1 MKVSN
6 NLVKI
11 SRVMAWL
18 SMAGAVIAPT
28 VVILC
33 FLFPTATKVLDI
45 HFNHLGAELIAAVPI
60 EYRLM
65 AMLCA
70 LIPTCVA
77 SWGLIALARLFR
89 CYENGEVFTAK
100 PLAALSQVTAALFWY
115 VLAGFVTQAPISILL
130 TWYLGHGHRE
140 LSLGF
145 GSDDVE
151 MLFLAGV
158 TFVIARVMA
167 EARRIADENEGFV

>member
-1 MKVSN
+1 MKVSD

-18 SMAGAVIAPT
+18 SIAGAVIGPII
-28 VVILC
+28 VILC
-33 FLFPTATKVLDI
+33 FLFPTATRVLDV
-45 HFNHLGAELIAAVPI
+45 HFSHLGADLVAAVPI
-60 EYRLM
+60 EFRVV

-70 LIPTCVA
+70 LIPAGIA
-77 SWGLIALARLFR
+77 SWGLVALARLFR
-89 CYENGEVFTAK
+89 CYAAGEVFSGKA
-100 PLAALSQVTAALFWY
+100 LAALSQVTAALFWN
-115 VLAGFVTQAPISILL
+115 VLAAFVMQAPISILL
-130 TWYLGHGHRE
+130 TWYRGGHHRE
-140 LSLGF
+140 ISLGF

-167 EARRIADENEGFV
+167 EARRIADENESFV

>member
-1 MKVSN
+1 MKVSD

-18 SMAGAVIAPT
+18 SIAGAAIGPV
-28 VVILC
+28 VVIVC
-33 FLFPTATKVLDI
+33 FLFPMTTKVLDI
-45 HFNHLGAELIAAVPI
+45 HFNHLGADLIAAVPI

-70 LIPTCVA
+70 LIPAGIA
-77 SWGLIALARLFR
+77 SWGLIALAGLFR
-89 CYENGEVFTAK
+89 CYAAGDVFSGKA
-100 PLAALSQVTAALFWY
+100 LAALSQVTAALFWY
-115 VLAGFVTQAPISILL
+115 VLAGFVMQAPISVLL
-130 TWYLGHGHRE
+130 TWYLGGHHRE
-140 LSLGF
+140 LSLAF

-151 MLFLAGV
+151 TLFLAGV